1 MYSTSP
7 PLSETGARGGTTP
20 RRFYSHLLTLT
31 TVEAMDNRPKPLPV
45 TIRLVASWFGLG
57 LVLRRWRGDD
67 SGSGTVG
74 ALGALVLALA
84 LGLIGWEAQLVAA
97 GLVTGLSMWACRR
110 AARGSGEEDP
120 GWVVVDEAAGTF
132 IATIGVSSGAALVG
146 FVVFRVAD
154 ITKRFPLIRRA
165 ESLPGGVGITADDV
179 VAGLWG
185 LAAAWV
191 VQILVF

>member
-1 MYSTSP
+1 
-7 PLSETGARGGTTP
+7 
-20 RRFYSHLLTLT
+20 
-31 TVEAMDNRPKPLPV
+31 MDNRPKPLPV

-97 GLVTGLSMWACRR
+97 GLVTGLSMWACGR